1 MHAHAMKHLIHSD
14 SPTLGFQ
21 IAPMIDVVFVI
32 MLFFMVMTGS
42 MKVEK
47 ELRTKLPTSGDPAQI
62 VQVPAEENTI
72 GILEDGTVTLNDA
85 AFDSPKDKNL
95 PKLTDSLKRLA
106 TSSARQ
112 KQKVLV
118 TIQAE
123 EQASYERIIDVLN
136 SLHQA
141 EIQNVTFT
149 VGNESP

>member
-1 MHAHAMKHLIHSD
+1 MDVLAMKQRIHFED
-14 SPTLGFQ
+14 ITIGFQ

-42 MKVEK
+42 MKVER
-47 ELRTKLPTSGDPAQI
+47 ELKTKLPGPDDLTQLVKI
-62 VQVPAEENTI
+62 PAEEITL
-72 GILEDGTVTLNDA
+72 GILEDGTVTMNEE
-85 AFDSPKDKNL
+85 AFDSPKDKTL
-95 PKLTDSLKRLA
+95 PMLTNTLIRLA

-136 SLHQA
+136 TLHQA
-141 EIQNVTFT
+141 GIQNVTFT
-149 VGNESP
+149 VGNEPP